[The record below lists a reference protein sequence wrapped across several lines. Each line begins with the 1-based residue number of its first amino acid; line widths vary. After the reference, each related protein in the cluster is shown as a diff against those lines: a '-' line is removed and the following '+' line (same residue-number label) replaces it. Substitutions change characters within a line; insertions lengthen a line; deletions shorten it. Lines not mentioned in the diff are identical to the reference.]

1 VYGDPGLGAVL
12 RQVRE
17 SQGLTRSAVAAR
29 VSCDRS
35 MVSRV
40 EDGSRGLKSWLAR
53 DLDRLYGTGTMI
65 TSLVGSLSYPA
76 ELKCATLGEGG
87 GVVLVELPLGGGT
100 MAVSRRTL
108 LGALSIGTTASALT
122 DLRQA
127 MATVPAAEEF
137 LAEATQSLSALH
149 EAGRVVA
156 PAVLTDPL
164 LGQVAVLD
172 VVRRRAPAHLR
183 RDYLMLAAQYAETLS
198 WMVQESGDLHGAAVW
213 VDRAQHWAQRAGWP
227 DMVAYTHVRRSAL
240 AGSLAGDGTSA
251 GEHAANALHV
261 PDISARIRALA
272 AKQAAYGYAL
282 SGRPDACKQAL
293 DQTERLVD
301 VAAAQDEGD
310 DPSIALFSLGVPGA
324 LAQFRGTCDV
334 YLGGGEHAIPLLDS
348 ARTGA
353 GPDSRRQAVNEA
365 RLARAYAQA
374 GDPDQACALAL
385 EALDTGQ
392 ALDSAMT
399 RAELGRA
406 LVPLGRWPA
415 REDVAE
421 VRHRITA
428 LV

>member
-1 VYGDPGLGAVL
+1 VYGDPSLGAL
-12 RQVRE
+12 LQQVRE

-65 TSLVGSLSYPA
+65 TTLAGSGAYPRQPGR
-76 ELKCATLGEGG
+76 ATLEEDEL
-87 GVVLVELPLGGGT
+87 VLVELPLRGVT
-100 MAVSRRTL
+100 MPISRRAVL
-108 LGALSIGTTASALT
+108 AALSIGTTASALP
-122 DLRQA
+122 DLQEA
-127 MATVPAAEEF
+127 AADVPGDEEL
-137 LAEATQSLSALH
+137 LAEMAQSLAGLH
-149 EAGRVVA
+149 AAGRVMP
-156 PAVLTDPL
+156 PARLIDPL

-172 VVRRRAPAHLR
+172 VVRRRAPQHLGR
-183 RDYLMLAAQYAETLS
+183 KFVMLQTQYAETLG
-198 WMVQESGDLHGAAVW
+198 WMTQESGDLHGAAVW

-261 PDISARIRALA
+261 PDISARIWALA

-293 DQTERLVD
+293 DQTVRLVD
-301 VAAAQDEGD
+301 VAAAQDEGP
-310 DPSIALFSLGVPGA
+310 DPSIALFSLDVPGA

-334 YLGGGEHAIPLLDS
+334 YLGGGEHAIPLLES

-374 GDPDQACALAL
+374 GDPDRACALAL
-385 EALDTGQ
+385 DALDTGQ

-406 LVPLGRWPA
+406 LAPLGRWPG

-421 VRHRITA
+421 VRHRITTLA
-428 LV
+428 